1 MSQAVNRYNVLYES
15 LLSRSRRV
23 ELPRGL
29 DTIAAWSSMRVRNR
43 GVTRATLLAR
53 AQRVDALARE
63 MRNHSDGALDASL
76 GEVREVFVRRRHD
89 GRAVERAL
97 AMTREVA
104 RRETGEEPFAVQ
116 LAGALA
122 LHSGC
127 IVEMLTGEGKTLTG
141 SVVAPLIAWEHRR
154 LHVFTVNDYLA
165 RRDAKSREAIYK
177 RCGVSVGAIQHEQEP
192 GERFEVYSRG
202 IVYGTPKQITADWL
216 RDQIRLGS
224 VRDAWTARAG
234 AAKRGGTGGGPMVPG
249 LHAALIDEADAV
261 LIDEGVVPLIIARS
275 RREDELSG
283 VYRRACEVA
292 AKLDEG
298 PDYEVDH
305 LRKKA
310 ELKRRGV
317 DRVALML
324 ADAPEAIFRATRRA
338 EELVRQALVAL
349 HCYKRGQ
356 QYQIVDGR
364 VVIVDEYTGRF
375 LADRSWEFGLHQAVE
390 AKEGLEVTA
399 DRETLARMS
408 FQRFYRT
415 YPFLCGMTGTAAD
428 AAGEMERIYS
438 RRVLVIPPNKPVVRE
453 AWPMRV
459 FATGVSKWA
468 AIVSSIVELHGK
480 GRPILA
486 GTRSIESSELLSER
500 LEAAGVPHRVLNA
513 NFDKDEAELIALAG
527 RGSKH
532 EGGPAVTVA
541 TNMAGRGTDILL
553 DDEARE
559 AGGLHVILT
568 EMHTAKRIDRQF
580 IGRAGRQGDP
590 GSSQAFVSLDDELIR
605 LHAPKAGALA
615 LARAGRDE
623 LTPTPQLRALFRH
636 AQRRAESRAR
646 RERESVLR
654 QDDWIE
660 RYLPG
665 S

>member
-349 HCYKRGQ
+349 GGRG
-356 QYQIVDGR
+356 DGQVR
-364 VVIVDEYTGRF
+364 VGQVEPLARGDRPAVGHAAEQLFAVADDREHAHSAVVDEHPVPGVHLDRDGGVVAGDHRERPGHALREPAPHERVLPGLEHDPRAVGRGHLAHADLGAGQVAQDRQGHGLL
-375 LADRSWEFGLHQAVE
+375 LADAPDHRQTPGVVVDRSVGEVE
-390 AKEGLEVTA
+390 PE
-399 DRETLARMS
+399 
-408 FQRFYRT
+408 
-415 YPFLCGMTGTAAD
+415 
-428 AAGEMERIYS
+428 
-438 RRVLVIPPNKPVVRE
+438 
-453 AWPMRV
+453 
-459 FATGVSKWA
+459 
-468 AIVSSIVELHGK
+468 
-480 GRPILA
+480 
-486 GTRSIESSELLSER
+486 
-500 LEAAGVPHRVLNA
+500 
-513 NFDKDEAELIALAG
+513 
-527 RGSKH
+527 
-532 EGGPAVTVA
+532 
-541 TNMAGRGTDILL
+541 
-553 DDEARE
+553 
-559 AGGLHVILT
+559 
-568 EMHTAKRIDRQF
+568 
-580 IGRAGRQGDP
+580 
-590 GSSQAFVSLDDELIR
+590 
-605 LHAPKAGALA
+605 
-615 LARAGRDE
+615 
-623 LTPTPQLRALFRH
+623 
-636 AQRRAESRAR
+636 QRRAVLDQLGEHAR
-646 RERESVLR
+646 VVARGAERGEDLG
-654 QDDWIE
+654 E
-660 RYLPG
+660 RPRG
-665 S
+665 AAWAGIVVGVACHRGGHQCSGAHSSAN